1 MPDRSRPAVPSR
13 ATRASSLLGSHAIR
27 TLTCASLLAT
37 ALLPGAVGCR
47 GGASPSPDGRSGAD
61 TVAIGVA
68 LNPERPGMDAIH
80 NGVDLAVSA
89 MNADP
94 AIRGRGIVLAVR
106 RTPRG
111 LTSAVRA
118 AERLRDDPRVA
129 GIVGDAESG
138 RTLDALPVYED
149 VNGGGARAV
158 VAVSPTAT
166 SATLAGRSP
175 WLFRVS
181 PNDET
186 ASRAVAAFAAD
197 SLRASRPA
205 VVYRNDSYGR
215 DWAATFVR
223 AYRTRGRVTVARDPY
238 VAGVTEWEAYAEYL
252 ATLQPD
258 LVLFPGGA
266 EDAGPFLRALRQR
279 QLNVPVLGG
288 DATAPMADSAEFAG
302 LHYAVA
308 FVADRAT
315 SPEARAFV
323 SAYIARFGTPPGVRA
338 AMAYEAAMLVGH
350 AAAAVGPEAP
360 RRRRAVRDWIAGLGR
375 GVPPLPGVA
384 GPLAFDPKGDVVGRT
399 VVVARVQG
407 PARGPAGAV
416 TGAQVATAEGRP

>member
-1 MPDRSRPAVPSR
+1 M
-13 ATRASSLLGSHAIR
+13 LGSQAIR
-27 TLTCASLLAT
+27 TLACATILAT
-37 ALLPGAVGCR
+37 ALLGAAGCR
-47 GGASPSPDGRSGAD
+47 GGASPALFGATGVD

-80 NGVDLAVSA
+80 NGVDLAVA
-89 MNADP
+89 TMNADP
-94 AIRGRGIVLAVR
+94 AIRGRGVVLAVR

-166 SATLAGRSP
+166 SAMLAGRSP

-186 ASRAVAAFAAD
+186 ASRAVATFAAD
-197 SLRASRPA
+197 SLGATRPA

-223 AYRTRGRVTVARDPY
+223 AFRARHRGTVVRDPY
-238 VAGVTEWEAYAEYL
+238 VAGVTEWETYAEYL

-266 EDAGPFLRALRQR
+266 EDAGPFLRALRHHR
-279 QLNVPVLGG
+279 LHIPVLGG

-323 SAYIARFGTPPGVRA
+323 SAYVARFGKPPGVRA
-338 AMAYEAAMLVGH
+338 AMAYEAALLIGH

-360 RRRRAVRDWIAGLGR
+360 RRRAEVRDWIAGLGR
-375 GVPPLPGVA
+375 DVPPLPGVA
-384 GPLAFDPKGDVVGRT
+384 GPLAFDGQHDVVGRS
-399 VVVARVQG
+399 VVVARVKG
-407 PARGPAGAV
+407 ATIAARDPQPSP
-416 TGAQVATAEGRP
+416 QVARMEARP

>member
-1 MPDRSRPAVPSR
+1 M
-13 ATRASSLLGSHAIR
+13 LGSQAIR
-27 TLTCASLLAT
+27 TLACATILAT
-37 ALLPGAVGCR
+37 ALLGAAGCR
-47 GGASPSPDGRSGAD
+47 GGASPALFCATGVD

-80 NGVDLAVSA
+80 NGVDLAVA
-89 MNADP
+89 TMNADP
-94 AIRGRGIVLAVR
+94 AIRGRGVVLAVR

-149 VNGGGARAV
+149 ANGGGARAV

-166 SATLAGRSP
+166 SAMLAGRSP

-186 ASRAVAAFAAD
+186 ASRAVATFAAD
-197 SLRASRPA
+197 SLGATRPA

-223 AYRTRGRVTVARDPY
+223 AFRARHRGTVVRDPY
-238 VAGVTEWEAYAEYL
+238 VAGVTEWETYAEYL

-266 EDAGPFLRALRQR
+266 EDAGPFLRALRHHR
-279 QLNVPVLGG
+279 LHIPVLGG

-323 SAYIARFGTPPGVRA
+323 SAYVARFGKPPGVRA
-338 AMAYEAAMLVGH
+338 AMAYEAALLIGH

-360 RRRRAVRDWIAGLGR
+360 RRRAEVRDWIAGLGR
-375 GVPPLPGVA
+375 DVPPLPGVA
-384 GPLAFDPKGDVVGRT
+384 GPLAFDGQHDVVGRS
-399 VVVARVQG
+399 VVVARVKG
-407 PARGPAGAV
+407 ATIAARDPQPSP
-416 TGAQVATAEGRP
+416 QVARMEARP

>member
-1 MPDRSRPAVPSR
+1 MSDRSRPALPPRSAR
-13 ATRASSLLGSHAIR
+13 PPQSLGSQAIR
-27 TLTCASLLAT
+27 TLAGATALGASLLLGAAACGGTARPSEQNAT
-37 ALLPGAVGCR
+37 GTRV
-47 GGASPSPDGRSGAD
+47 GAD

-68 LNPERPGMDAIH
+68 LNPERPGMEAIH
-80 NGVDLAVSA
+80 HGVDLAVAA

-149 VNGGGARAV
+149 AFGNGARAV

-166 SATLAGRSP
+166 SAALAGRSP

-197 SLRASRPA
+197 SLHAARPA

-223 AYRTRGRVTVARDPY
+223 AYRARDGVTVARDPY
-238 VAGVTEWEAYAEYL
+238 VAGVTEWDTYAEYL
-252 ATLQPD
+252 ATLHPD

-266 EDAGPFLRALRQR
+266 EDAGPFLRALRR
-279 QLNVPVLGG
+279 HRLDIPVLGG
-288 DATAPMADSAEFAG
+288 DAMAPMADSAEFGG

-308 FVADRAT
+308 FVADRAA

-323 SAYIARFGTPPGVRA
+323 SAYAARYGTPPGVRA
-338 AMAYEAAMLVGH
+338 AMAYEAAMLIGH

-360 RRRRAVRDWIAGLGR
+360 RRRAEVRDWIAGLGR
-375 GVPPLPGVA
+375 GVPALPGVA
-384 GPLAFDPKGDVVGRT
+384 GPLAFDARHDVLGRP
-399 VVVARVQG
+399 VVVARVRG
-407 PARGPAGAV
+407 TSVGTRVAAAEARP
-416 TGAQVATAEGRP
+416 

>member
-1 MPDRSRPAVPSR
+1 M
-13 ATRASSLLGSHAIR
+13 LGSQAIR
-27 TLTCASLLAT
+27 TLACATILAT
-37 ALLPGAVGCR
+37 ALLGAAGCR
-47 GGASPSPDGRSGAD
+47 GGASPALFGATGVD

-80 NGVDLAVSA
+80 NGVDLPVAT

-94 AIRGRGIVLAVR
+94 AIRGRGVVLAVR

-166 SATLAGRSP
+166 SAMLAGRSP

-186 ASRAVAAFAAD
+186 ASRAVATFAAD
-197 SLRASRPA
+197 SLGATRPA

-223 AYRTRGRVTVARDPY
+223 AFRARHRGTVVRDPY
-238 VAGVTEWEAYAEYL
+238 VAGVTEWETYAEYL

-266 EDAGPFLRALRQR
+266 EDAGPFLRALRHHR
-279 QLNVPVLGG
+279 LHIPVLGG

-323 SAYIARFGTPPGVRA
+323 SAYVARFGKPPGVRA
-338 AMAYEAAMLVGH
+338 AMAYEAALLIGH

-360 RRRRAVRDWIAGLGR
+360 RRRAEVRDWIAGLGR
-375 GVPPLPGVA
+375 DVPPLPGVA
-384 GPLAFDPKGDVVGRT
+384 GPLAFDGQHDVVGRS
-399 VVVARVQG
+399 VVVARVKG
-407 PARGPAGAV
+407 ATIAARDPQPSP
-416 TGAQVATAEGRP
+416 QVARMEARP